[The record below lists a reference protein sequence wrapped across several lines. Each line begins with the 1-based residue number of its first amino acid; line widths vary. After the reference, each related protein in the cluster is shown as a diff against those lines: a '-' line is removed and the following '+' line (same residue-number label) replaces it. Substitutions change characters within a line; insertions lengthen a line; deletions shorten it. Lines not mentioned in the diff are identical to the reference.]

1 MAASG
6 VPRAAEGAQQRLIQ
20 LDEYQQRASRTQQL
34 LRKMLPGEQRVS
46 GRLTR
51 VECTAEGIR
60 FHLDANGQTIV
71 TPPTTLDDVEMISY
85 LDGTELALACGPRL
99 QLDPVALTT
108 RDGTAVAIEFLR
120 R

>member
-1 MAASG
+1 M
-6 VPRAAEGAQQRLIQ
+6 
-20 LDEYQQRASRTQQL
+20 
-34 LRKMLPGEQRVS
+34 
-46 GRLTR
+46 
-51 VECTAEGIR
+51 
-60 FHLDANGQTIV
+60 

-85 LDGTELALACGPRL
+85 LDGTELTLACGLRP